1 MSYGSKSNTM
11 QYLKLQL
18 LLTNEEKQ
26 EIVNNA
32 KQEGLSQ
39 TKYLV
44 KFFYDNGLFGK
55 KNKVQNSWEKAYKI
69 LQDYYKEFGSL
80 PKQIIEYGGIKLGR
94 WYYNQKSQYQN
105 DKLSDQRIKLLDK
118 IDPTW
123 NAVKLSRS
131 NTLGWDGS
139 YKILQ
144 DYYKEFGS
152 LPKQNIE
159 YGGIKLGRWLST
171 RKVELKNGKLSKD
184 RIKLLDKI
192 DPTWK

>member
-1 MSYGSKSNTM
+1 M

-80 PKQIIEYGGIKLGR
+80 PINKTVYKDIKLGR
-94 WYYNQKSQYQN
+94 WYYNQKSEYQKG
-105 DKLSDQRIKLLDK
+105 KLSDMRIKLLDE
-118 IDPTW
+118 IDPSW
-123 NAVKLSRS
+123 KL
-131 NTLGWDGS
+131 
-139 YKILQ
+139 
-144 DYYKEFGS
+144 
-152 LPKQNIE
+152 P
-159 YGGIKLGRWLST
+159 
-171 RKVELKNGKLSKD
+171 LK
-184 RIKLLDKI
+184 
-192 DPTWK
+192 